1 MTSHNTVDA
10 KGAQPESQK
19 KEWFTPEVRDQSI
32 NSLTEA
38 GGGKFFFP
46 TEGSATSGPVS

>member
-38 GGGKFFFP
+38 GKIVWP
-46 TEGSATSGPVS
+46 SESSALSGPPS

>member
-32 NSLTEA
+32 NSLTES
-38 GGGKFFFP
+38 GKILWA
-46 TEGSATSGPVS
+46 TESTAMSGPAS

>member
-32 NSLTEA
+32 NSLTEGA
-38 GGGKFFFP
+38 KISFVS
-46 TEGSATSGPVS
+46 EATPSIGPPS

>member
-10 KGAQPESQK
+10 KGAQPEIQK

-32 NSLTEA
+32 NSLTEFV
-38 GGGKFFFP
+38 KFVNT
-46 TEGSATSGPVS
+46 TEGTATSGPVS

>member
-32 NSLTEA
+32 NSLTE
-38 GGGKFFFP
+38 GPKFFFT
-46 TEGSATSGPVS
+46 TETGATVGPLS

>member
-1 MTSHNTVDA
+1 MTSHNTVDS

-19 KEWFTPEVRDQSI
+19 KEWFTPEVRDQGI

-38 GGGKFFFP
+38 GKFFWS
-46 TEGSATSGPVS
+46 TESTGSGPVS

>member
-38 GGGKFFFP
+38 TKFYYA
-46 TEGSATSGPVS
+46 TETSVTVGPVS